1 MEIERVNDTTI
12 RFFLLRIKIS
22 KSVGLNV
29 KRSGTIVR
37 EAKNFFLRHDE

>member
-12 RFFLLRIKIS
+12 RFLLRIKIS

-37 EAKNFFLRHDE
+37 EAKNFFTT